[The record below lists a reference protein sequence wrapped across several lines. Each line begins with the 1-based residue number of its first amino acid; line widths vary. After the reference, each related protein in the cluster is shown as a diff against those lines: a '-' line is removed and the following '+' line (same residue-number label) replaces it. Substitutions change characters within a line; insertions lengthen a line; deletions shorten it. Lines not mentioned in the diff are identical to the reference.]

1 MTVEQMAGSSDQ
13 VAARQQARG
22 TTSLVLGV
30 VAVAMM
36 VCPLLLGTALPT
48 WVRLLPL
55 YFLLPVAGS
64 AVVSGTVALRRMR
77 DHEGADRTR
86 ARAGVVLGAAAIVIP
101 LTVITLAIWVLS
113 QVQTY

>member
-22 TTSLVLGV
+22 TVSLVLGI

-36 VCPLLLGTALPT
+36 VCPLLLPA

-55 YFLLPVAGS
+55 YFLLPVGVS
-64 AVVSGTVALRRMR
+64 AVVSGIVALRRMR
-77 DHEGADRTR
+77 DHEGADRYR

-113 QVQTY
+113 QVETY